1 MYTKIL
7 SLFNFNEKIIIFIFI
22 FFLSINAF
30 LELIAISSL
39 IPFTSILLDQ
49 DINTELGLLK
59 YFDYKEYFNHD
70 NILVQM
76 GLIVLL
82 IFFFKNIYSLT
93 LNYLTQKFIYKKYRL
108 LASKIFEK
116 YLYISFENHLS
127 LNSSVIQRNIN
138 TEVFWLVANILI
150 PMLMIITE
158 VIVVLV
164 LISSILIINP
174 YETFIIIAPLLFL
187 FFIFSKFLNRKV
199 KKLGKISQNYFAEM
213 IKHVNQSL
221 SGIKVTKVNQ
231 KEDYFLKNFDKS
243 ILIYSNNASILK
255 IVAQWPRYFSEIL
268 IVTLIVII
276 PIYLTNFDSNFSE
289 KLPFVAF
296 YAMAGIRL
304 MPSINRIM
312 SSYTNIKYYSA
323 SLDVVHKELYKNYES
338 ETIKQN
344 IKKYNFKNN
353 ILFEK
358 VEFIHQS
365 SKNIT
370 LKEVS
375 FNIKKKQTTAFI
387 GLSGSGKTT
396 IVDLICNLLK
406 PTKGKILIDNHD
418 INTIG
423 KSWQKSIGYVTQ
435 NTFLID
441 DTIKNNIIFGSQDKF
456 DKILF
461 EKAIQ
466 FSNLENY
473 LITLKN
479 GVETMVGE
487 NGVKIS
493 GGEKQRISI
502 ARAIYSDPDIIIF
515 DESTSS
521 LDDVNQSEI
530 LKYIEKMSKFKTVI
544 IIAHKK
550 ETIQMCDQII
560 HVNKGNI
567 QNIFNKND
575 IAKSNFN
582 FNEILRELK

>member
-1 MYTKIL
+1 M
-7 SLFNFNEKIIIFIFI
+7 
-22 FFLSINAF
+22 
-30 LELIAISSL
+30 

-49 DINTELGLLK
+49 DLRTEIRLLK
-59 YFDYKEYFNHD
+59 FFDYEEYFSQD

-76 GLIVLL
+76 GIIVLL
-82 IFFFKNIYSLT
+82 IFFFKNIYSLV
-93 LNYLTQKFIYKKYRL
+93 LNYITQKFIYKKYRL

-116 YLYISFENHLS
+116 YLYINYETHLS
-127 LNSSVIQRNIN
+127 LNSSIIQRNIN
-138 TEVFWLVANILI
+138 TEVFWLVANILV
-150 PMLMIITE
+150 PMIMIMTE
-158 VIVVLV
+158 VIVMLV
-164 LISSILIINP
+164 LISSILLLNP
-174 YETFIIIAPLLFL
+174 YETFVIIVPIVII
-187 FFIFSKFLNRKV
+187 FFIFSKILNRKV

-213 IKHVNQSL
+213 IKSVNQSL
-221 SGIKVTKVNQ
+221 GGIKVTKVNQ
-231 KEDYFLKNFDKS
+231 KEDYFLQNFNQS
-243 ILIYSNNASILK
+243 ILVYSNNASILK

-268 IVTLIVII
+268 IVSLIVII
-276 PIYLTNFDSNFSE
+276 PIYLIKFDNNFSE

-323 SLDVVHKELYKNYES
+323 SLDVVHKELFNNYD
-338 ETIKQN
+338 TQKIKKN
-344 IKKYNFKNN
+344 IKKYNFINQISFKD
-353 ILFEK
+353 
-358 VEFIHQS
+358 VEFIYQS

-370 LKEVS
+370 IKEVS
-375 FNIKKKQTTAFI
+375 FNIAKKQTTAFI
-387 GLSGSGKTT
+387 GISGSGKTT

-441 DTIKNNIIFGSQDKF
+441 DTIKNNIIFGSQNEF
-456 DKILF
+456 DQSLLD
-461 EKAIQ
+461 KAIQ
-466 FSNLENY
+466 FSNLDNY
-473 LITLKN
+473 LITLIN

-515 DESTSS
+515 DESTSA
-521 LDDVNQSEI
+521 LDDINQSQI
-530 LKYIEKMSKFKTVI
+530 LKYIKKISNIKTVI

-560 HVNKGNI
+560 HVNKGKI
-567 QNIFNKND
+567 KNIFNKND

-582 FNEILRELK
+582 FNDVLKEL

>member
-22 FFLSINAF
+22 FLLSINAL

-49 DINTELGLLK
+49 DLKTEIRLLRF
-59 YFDYKEYFNHD
+59 FDYQEYFSQD

-76 GLIVLL
+76 GFIVLL
-82 IFFFKNIYSLT
+82 IFLFKNIYSLV
-93 LNYLTQKFIYKKYRL
+93 LNYITQKFIYKKYRL

-116 YLYISFENHLS
+116 YLYTNYENHLS

-150 PMLMIITE
+150 PMIMIITE

-164 LISSILIINP
+164 LISSIFLINP
-174 YETFIIIAPLLFL
+174 YETFVIIIPIAIV
-187 FFIFSKFLNRKV
+187 FFAFSKILNRKV

-213 IKHVNQSL
+213 IKSVNQSL
-221 SGIKVTKVNQ
+221 GGIKVTKVNQ
-231 KEDYFLKNFDKS
+231 KENYFLESFNQS
-243 ILIYSNNASILK
+243 ILVYSNNASILK

-276 PIYLTNFDSNFSE
+276 PIYLITFDNNFSE

-296 YAMAGIRL
+296 YAMAGIRI

-323 SLDVVHKELYKNYES
+323 SLDVVHKELFNNYD
-338 ETIKQN
+338 TQIIKRN
-344 IKKYNFKNN
+344 VKKYNFINQISFK
-353 ILFEK
+353 E
-358 VEFIHQS
+358 VEFIYQT

-370 LKEVS
+370 LKELN
-375 FNIKKKQTTAFI
+375 FNIAKKQTTAFI

-406 PTKGKILIDNHD
+406 PTKGKILIDNND
-418 INTIG
+418 INSIG
-423 KSWQKSIGYVTQ
+423 ISWQKSIGYVTQ

-441 DTIKNNIIFGSQDKF
+441 DTIKNNIIFGSQNEF
-456 DKILF
+456 DQIQF
-461 EKAIQ
+461 DKAIQ
-466 FSNLENY
+466 FSNLDNY

-479 GVETMVGE
+479 GVETIVGE
-487 NGVKIS
+487 NGIKIS
-493 GGEKQRISI
+493 GGEKQRITI

-515 DESTSS
+515 DESTSA

-530 LKYIEKMSKFKTVI
+530 LKYIEKISNFKTVI

-550 ETIQMCDQII
+550 ETIQMCDQVI
-560 HVNKGNI
+560 HINKGKI
-567 QNIFNKND
+567 QNIYNKND

-582 FNEILRELK
+582 FNEILGKF

>member
-49 DINTELGLLK
+49 DINTEFGLLK

-116 YLYISFENHLS
+116 YLYISYENHLS

-358 VEFIHQS
+358 VEFIYQS

>member
-358 VEFIHQS
+358 VEFIYQS

>member
-49 DINTELGLLK
+49 DLRTEIRLLK
-59 YFDYKEYFNHD
+59 FFDYEEYFSQD

-76 GLIVLL
+76 GIIVLL
-82 IFFFKNIYSLT
+82 IFFFKNIYSLV
-93 LNYLTQKFIYKKYRL
+93 LNYITQKFIYKKYRL

-116 YLYISFENHLS
+116 YLYINYETHLS
-127 LNSSVIQRNIN
+127 LNSSIIQRNIN
-138 TEVFWLVANILI
+138 TEVFWLVANILV
-150 PMLMIITE
+150 PMIMIMTE
-158 VIVVLV
+158 VIVMLV
-164 LISSILIINP
+164 LISSILLLNP
-174 YETFIIIAPLLFL
+174 YETFVIIVPIVII
-187 FFIFSKFLNRKV
+187 FFIFSKILNRKV

-213 IKHVNQSL
+213 IKSVNQSL
-221 SGIKVTKVNQ
+221 GGIKVTKVNQ
-231 KEDYFLKNFDKS
+231 KEDYFLQNFNQS
-243 ILIYSNNASILK
+243 ILVYSNNASILK

-268 IVTLIVII
+268 IVSLIVII
-276 PIYLTNFDSNFSE
+276 PIYLIKFDNNFSE

-323 SLDVVHKELYKNYES
+323 SLDVVHKELFNNYD
-338 ETIKQN
+338 TQKIKKN
-344 IKKYNFKNN
+344 IKKYNFINQISFKD
-353 ILFEK
+353 
-358 VEFIHQS
+358 VEFIYQS

-370 LKEVS
+370 IKEVS
-375 FNIKKKQTTAFI
+375 FNIAKKQTTAFI

-441 DTIKNNIIFGSQDKF
+441 DTIKNNIIFGSQNEF
-456 DKILF
+456 DQSLLD
-461 EKAIQ
+461 KAIQ
-466 FSNLENY
+466 FSNLDNY
-473 LITLKN
+473 LITLIN

-515 DESTSS
+515 DESTSA
-521 LDDVNQSEI
+521 LDDINQSQI
-530 LKYIEKMSKFKTVI
+530 LKYIKKISNIKTVI

-560 HVNKGNI
+560 HVNKGKI
-567 QNIFNKND
+567 KNIFNKND

-582 FNEILRELK
+582 FNDVLKEL